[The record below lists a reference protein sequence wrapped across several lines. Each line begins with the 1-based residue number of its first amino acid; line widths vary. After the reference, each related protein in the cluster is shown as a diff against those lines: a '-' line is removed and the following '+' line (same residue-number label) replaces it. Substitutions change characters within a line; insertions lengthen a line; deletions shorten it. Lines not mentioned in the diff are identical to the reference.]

1 MVLLPAEKICAAVI
15 VALFLLDAILIP
27 IRGVSV
33 DWLNYALVCAIGLGS
48 VTAGQFYRIGRQEE
62 KIALATTAAGM
73 FVLFTIAGSIFNY
86 LLLPVG
92 ARRIDPF
99 LIVLDAIV
107 GFSWKEAVSYVAS
120 MPLLANV
127 LRFIYM
133 SSLPQLIIIILI
145 LGFSG
150 RRERLHQFLLTGIF
164 GALIAVAIWA
174 AFPSSG
180 PSAFEVLPSEL
191 SNLFVVG
198 SAYGVELNRLAIEG
212 PSFLSPKD
220 ALGLIA
226 FPSFHTVMA
235 CMAVWFMS
243 RRKAFLCFLPV
254 NMLMLPAILVH
265 GGHHLV
271 DVFGGF
277 AVFGMALWA
286 SRAVMA
292 ASERRNQQNA
302 TLGFF
307 NEKLRGPV

>member
-1 MVLLPAEKICAAVI
+1 
-15 VALFLLDAILIP
+15 
-27 IRGVSV
+27 
-33 DWLNYALVCAIGLGS
+33 
-48 VTAGQFYRIGRQEE
+48 
-62 KIALATTAAGM
+62 M

-99 LIVLDAIV
+99 LIELDAIV
-107 GFSWKEAVSYVAS
+107 GFSWTEAVSYVAS
-120 MPLLANV
+120 MPSLANV

-164 GALIAVAIWA
+164 GALTAVAIWA
-174 AFPSSG
+174 VFPSSG

-191 SNLFVVG
+191 SNSFVVG

-243 RRKAFLCFLPV
+243 GNKAFPFFLLV
-254 NMLMLPAILVH
+254 NILMLPAILVH

-271 DVFGGF
+271 DILGGF
-277 AVFGMALWA
+277 AVFGLALLGITRCHGCE
-286 SRAVMA
+286 RAP
-292 ASERRNQQNA
+292 ETTRRNPRFLQLEA
-302 TLGFF
+302 
-307 NEKLRGPV
+307 RRAPA